1 MRREREI
8 KEMLFFTNRILE
20 LSVDG
25 ANRLHLLGRLHEEGF
40 IPLIRSARLTSFEQA
55 LQGSERA
62 KEMERVIAA
71 WTEREEN
78 SLYVRGDLFFIEDVV
93 FYLIFGGA
101 GNALAGLRAG
111 IVYGQETLESERKLD
126 AFCRS
131 VGEALEVIRSSSGNE
146 REDVEAGWKSL
157 ETVEAIDDYT
167 AQANDDDAVEK
178 RLALEALEDIPARRL
193 LHRIEEAQTAGRVAE
208 LLAGEAENQSLI
220 NRLAGAGLLKREVV
234 VSCRKEGRA
243 LFRLPSIEMLSIITS
258 SSAMCHACG
267 AALSDEKVEELVMLT
282 DLAGALLPDSTWL
295 VNSLRAVLRE
305 LGVPQKAIRLLP
317 ASGGGEVNMEI
328 TVSDEPFLF
337 ILRDGDLSATHAA
350 RALDKLIDTEAR
362 HLIIIVTGR
371 IQEDARVRLRE
382 HARRRAR
389 GGNESELVLI
399 EGMDAAPGELQ
410 HAFERATQRAL
421 ASELCELDASLGFS
435 AGYMVA
441 TRFRLV
447 EREGA
452 LKDLPELT
460 AGALAGSLREI

>member
-8 KEMLFFTNRILE
+8 KEMLFFTNRASE
-20 LSVDG
+20 FSVDG
-25 ANRLHLLGRLHEEGF
+25 ANRLHLLNRLHDEGF

-62 KEMERVIAA
+62 KEMERVIAD

-78 SLYVRGDLFFIEDVV
+78 SLYVRGDLFFIEEVV

-101 GNALAGLRAG
+101 GNAPAGLRAG
-111 IVYGQETLESERKLD
+111 IVYGHETLEPERKLD
-126 AFCRS
+126 AFCRR
-131 VGEALEVIRSSSGNE
+131 VGEALEAIPGSSNE
-146 REDVEAGWKSL
+146 REEGEAGWKSR
-157 ETVEAIDDYT
+157 ETFEAIDDYT

-178 RLALEALEDIPARRL
+178 RLALESLEDIPARRL
-193 LHRIEEAQTAGRVAE
+193 LHRIEEAQVAGRVAE
-208 LLAGEAENQSLI
+208 LLAGETENQSLI

-234 VSCRKEGRA
+234 VSCRKEGRS

-258 SSAMCHACG
+258 SNAMCHACG

-317 ASGGGEVNMEI
+317 ASGDGEVNMEI

-362 HLIIIVTGR
+362 HLVIIVTGQ

-389 GGNESELVLI
+389 GGRGS
-399 EGMDAAPGELQ
+399 G
-410 HAFERATQRAL
+410 RASTCL
-421 ASELCELDASLGFS
+421 
-435 AGYMVA
+435 
-441 TRFRLV
+441 
-447 EREGA
+447 
-452 LKDLPELT
+452 
-460 AGALAGSLREI
+460 